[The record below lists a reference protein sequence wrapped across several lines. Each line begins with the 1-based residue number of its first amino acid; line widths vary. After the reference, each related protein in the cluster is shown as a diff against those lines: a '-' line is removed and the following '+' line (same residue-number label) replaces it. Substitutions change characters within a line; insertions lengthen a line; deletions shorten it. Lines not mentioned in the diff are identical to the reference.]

1 MQITYDHLQCMCRRL
16 LGTHPGPD
24 HTRQQEQRT
33 ARAATPRP
41 TNSSQAASTAADGDN
56 LLQMQVQGSSRR
68 RRAPVAPPAA
78 GGWMQRP
85 GRLPDSPGLEGL
97 GAEARAGAQ
106 GGSSDLQSQGAE
118 ARQGGS
124 SGLQRQ
130 GAGARGVPQ
139 GGPAG
144 LHSLHR
150 QGAGARGGA
159 QGGATELHW
168 QGTEAKDGAQGADRY
183 PDGHWKQWQAALYA
197 QQAAGQQAS
206 GPEAGPGL
214 GRSHRQL
221 QAAHALSDEQSAQGT
236 VSDGSN
242 DAAAASTS
250 SMHAPRL
257 RADGS
262 GSAEAA
268 SAAATAGDVQASGT
282 EQESGKTVAHDKS
295 AAWVAEAAAS
305 GTGDDL
311 LGLQL
316 HAPGQLGRH
325 GGSGRRGAGRH
336 GRGTGAS
343 GDAAADAPG
352 EVGLR
357 GSGGPVQR
365 PQEGGNNGVS
375 RGAAW
380 GSSSEP
386 REAAA
391 AQLRADSAQKVGVE
405 GQAQTEQPALES
417 SKTSRSGPSSGSG
430 ASAAAAEPQS
440 SETGDERRAATSMS
454 QTADQPPHGTAAE
467 RRRSRVRRIGEAAAA
482 GPGVVSEEQRALEQ
496 QLVERL
502 ALSLDPL
509 KEAAEGVLRLVR
521 RKHKMTPGK
530 LLGVDRVWG

>member
-1 MQITYDHLQCMCRRL
+1 MCRRL
-16 LGTHPGPD
+16 LCTHPGPD
-24 HTRQQEQRT
+24 HTPQQEQRT
-33 ARAATPRP
+33 ARVATPRP
-41 TNSSQAASTAADGDN
+41 TNSSGAASTSADGDN

-68 RRAPVAPPAA
+68 RRAPVAPPVA
-78 GGWMQRP
+78 GGWTQRP

-130 GAGARGVPQ
+130 GAEARGVPQ
-139 GGPAG
+139 GGAAG

-168 QGTEAKDGAQGADRY
+168 QGTEAKDGAQVGADRY

-206 GPEAGPGL
+206 GPEAGPAL

-221 QAAHALSDEQSAQGT
+221 QAAHGLTDVQAGQGT
-236 VSDGSN
+236 VSDGGN
-242 DAAAASTS
+242 DAAAASTT
-250 SMHAPRL
+250 SMHAPQS

-268 SAAATAGDVQASGT
+268 SAAATGGHVQAS
-282 EQESGKTVAHDKS
+282 S
-295 AAWVAEAAAS
+295 
-305 GTGDDL
+305 TGDDL

-325 GGSGRRGAGRH
+325 GGSGRRSAGRH
-336 GRGTGAS
+336 GRGAGAS

-365 PQEGGNNGVS
+365 PQGGGDGVS

-391 AQLRADSAQKVGVE
+391 AQLRADSAQEV
-405 GQAQTEQPALES
+405 EQPALES
-417 SKTSRSGPSSGSG
+417 SKASRSGSSSGSG
-430 ASAAAAEPQS
+430 ASAAAAAAAPRP
-440 SETGDERRAATSMS
+440 SETGDEGSAAMSTSQIAEPS
-454 QTADQPPHGTAAE
+454 GPSRGTAAE
-467 RRRSRVRRIGEAAAA
+467 RRRSRPGRLGEAAAA
-482 GPGVVSEEQRALEQ
+482 GPGVVSEEQRALER

-509 KEAAEGVLRLVR
+509 KEAAEGLLRLVR
-521 RKHKMTPGK
+521 RKHKMTPGQ
-530 LLGVDRVWG
+530 LLGIDRV